1 MSQAEQKSIKIE
13 ILGRSYALKVAPD
26 DEELMKRAARFINE
40 RYREY
45 RMELKGQPDF
55 TINAMAL
62 LSIAVDLL
70 HEQEK
75 NNLQNV
81 ASSEAQEL
89 KAGISKILADIEAEN
104 HDI

>member
-1 MSQAEQKSIKIE
+1 MSQNEQKSIKIE
-13 ILGRSYALKVAPD
+13 ILGRTYALKVAPD
-26 DEELMKRAARFINE
+26 DEELMKRAARYINE

-70 HEQEK
+70 NEQEK
-75 NNLQNV
+75 NNQQN
-81 ASSEAQEL
+81 EATTESDKL

-104 HDI
+104 NDI

>member
-1 MSQAEQKSIKIE
+1 MSQNEQKSIKIE
-13 ILGRSYALKVAPD
+13 ILGRSYALKVVPA
-26 DEELMKRAARFINE
+26 DEDLMKRAAGFINE

-45 RMELKGQPDF
+45 RKELKGQPDF

-75 NNLQNV
+75 NNQQNEAV
-81 ASSEAQEL
+81 SESDKL
-89 KAGISKILADIEAEN
+89 KAGIFKILADIEAEN
-104 HDI
+104 NDI

>member
-1 MSQAEQKSIKIE
+1 MSQNEQKSIKIE
-13 ILGRSYALKVAPD
+13 ILGRSYALKVATG

-75 NNLQNV
+75 NNQQNEV
-81 ASSEAQEL
+81 ATESEKL

-104 HDI
+104 NDI